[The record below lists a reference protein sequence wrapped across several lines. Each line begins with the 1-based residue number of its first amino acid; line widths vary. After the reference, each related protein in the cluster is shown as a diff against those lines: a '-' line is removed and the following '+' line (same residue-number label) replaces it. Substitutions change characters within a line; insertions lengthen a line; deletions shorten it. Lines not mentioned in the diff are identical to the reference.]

1 MRKTPLISS
10 SRDTENIDCEDE
22 YEAEKLMW
30 ILSPNRE
37 QNSLK
42 HVAIVSEKEL
52 ILVLDDDSSHSIT
65 MSDKESVERLQKT
78 AYMILN
84 EGRKPLSIRAHRNT
98 VLIEIPST

>member
-1 MRKTPLISS
+1 MRKTPLSS
-10 SRDTENIDCEDE
+10 TSRDTEKIDCEEE
-22 YEAEKLMW
+22 YEAEKQMW
-30 ILSPNRE
+30 KQSPNIE

-78 AYMILN
+78 AHMILN

-98 VLIEIPST
+98 VHIDIG